1 MIRHRHLPPEHPAK
15 ERPVN
20 SEVQN
25 PEADVAHAL
34 ARFEALRARI
44 REDADNGL
52 LDIMVHELSTS
63 LEELRV
69 ASEANR
75 EQSDALAATREA
87 LFAERR
93 AFQMLFEFAP
103 DGYLVTDRLGKIL
116 RANRMAG
123 ELFGVPLGNL
133 VGKPLTVFI
142 GLDGRS
148 QFRSVVR
155 RLSSGNGGMR
165 SFEGRLIARGGRSFD
180 ASIRVTGGGEELRW
194 AIRDVTEQHRAHQAL
209 RDAHQGLEARTGEL
223 RQEIAERRL
232 AEEHLAQSEG
242 RYRDLSAHLQAG
254 IEEERSR
261 IAREVHDELGS
272 ALTAVRFEL
281 ARAVESSDEPA
292 RDTLIKASIGRIDA
306 AIRTTRRICS
316 DLRPSL
322 LDHMGL
328 WAAIEWLVEDVGER
342 AGLQCTVDLARGGE
356 VNEAERSTAVF
367 RIVQEAV
374 TNVVRHAGAKRLSV
388 TARTTGNEVFIDV
401 SDDGRGIGETEL
413 ARPDAFGIIGMQ
425 ERARACGGRVAIERG
440 AGRGTRVRMRVPLAA
455 NP

>member
-1 MIRHRHLPPEHPAK
+1 
-15 ERPVN
+15 VN
-20 SEVQN
+20 PQAQN
-25 PEADVAHAL
+25 PEAQVAEAL
-34 ARFEALRARI
+34 ARFEALRART
-44 REDADNGL
+44 REDADDGL
-52 LDIMVHELSTS
+52 LEIMVHELSTS

-133 VGKPLTVFI
+133 VGKPLTVFV
-142 GLDGRS
+142 GLDGRP
-148 QFRSVVR
+148 QFRSLVR
-155 RLSSGNGGMR
+155 RLSSGNPGMR
-165 SFEGRLIARGGRSFD
+165 SFEGRLVPRGGRSFD
-180 ASIRVTGGGEELRW
+180 ASIRVTGGGDELRW

-209 RDAHQGLEARTGEL
+209 RDAHQGLEARAGEL
-223 RQEIAERRL
+223 QHEIAERRL
-232 AEEHLAQSEG
+232 VQEHLVQSEG
-242 RYRDLSAHLQAG
+242 RYRNLSTHLQAC
-254 IEEERSR
+254 IEQERSR
-261 IAREVHDELGS
+261 IAREVHDELGA

-281 ARAVESSDEPA
+281 SRAAERGDDPA
-292 RDTLIKASIGRIDA
+292 RGNLIKASIERIDA

-356 VNEAERSTAVF
+356 VNEAERATAVF

-374 TNVVRHAGAKRLSV
+374 TNVVRHAGASRLSV
-388 TARTTGNEVFIDV
+388 TARTTGDEVFIDV

-425 ERARACGGRVAIERG
+425 ERARACGGRIAIEHG
-440 AGRGTRVRMRVPLAA
+440 AGKGTRVRMRVPLAA